1 MKSRLG
7 GLPGVGRVAQALGVN
22 SVPALG
28 IFGGGWSAGTAL
40 ALYWLESVL
49 VIVVVA
55 ARVVLHRRWTR
66 KAGHWSGRL
75 TIQRQGRP
83 AETRTTT
90 LLQSY
95 LGVAIPFTLA
105 HGLFLSALLFL
116 FFRDRP
122 EGDFRVSMP
131 DLRAGLLGVSV
142 LLAVGF
148 LLDLV
153 GLRDRPFRW
162 IERGTER
169 ALGRVFVVHLTIVL
183 GMFATVWT
191 GGPAGLFMVFVGL
204 KTLFDLGSVMPE
216 RELALDPPRWLR
228 GLDRIKGKDGE
239 TFSEHWRR
247 TEEAARRQREANEQ
261 PLTAARPAD

>member
-1 MKSRLG
+1 MSSRIG

-28 IFGGGWSAGTAL
+28 ILGGGWSAGTAL

-55 ARVVLHRRWTR
+55 ARIVLHRRWTR

-83 AETRTTT
+83 AETRRTT
-90 LLQSY
+90 LLRSY

-116 FFRDRP
+116 VFRDRP
-122 EGDFRVSMP
+122 EGDFRVSLP

-142 LLAVGF
+142 LIAVGF
-148 LLDLV
+148 VLDLV

-191 GGPAGLFMVFVGL
+191 DGPAGLFMVFVGL
-204 KTLFDLGSVMPE
+204 KTLFDLGSILPE

-228 GLDRIKGKDGE
+228 GLDRVKGKDGE

-247 TEEAARRQREANEQ
+247 TEEAARRQRESNEQ
-261 PLTAARPAD
+261 PLTALPAD